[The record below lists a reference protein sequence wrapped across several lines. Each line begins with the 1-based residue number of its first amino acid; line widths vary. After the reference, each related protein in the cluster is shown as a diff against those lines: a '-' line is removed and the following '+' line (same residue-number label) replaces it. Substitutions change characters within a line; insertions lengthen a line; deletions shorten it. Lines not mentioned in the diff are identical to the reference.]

1 MGRKLRWSDAKY
13 RQTYGNPNLS
23 PAGGTSGTTVA
34 QGTAATN
41 EATSDANTTIV
52 IQQNQ
57 NSGGGGG
64 SQTVA
69 LPVTTKDNSTASQ
82 LAAVAG

>member
-1 MGRKLRWSDAKY
+1 MQKKLRWADAKY
-13 RQTYGNPNLS
+13 KQMYGNPNLS

-41 EATSDANTTIV
+41 EATSDANATVV
-52 IQQNQ
+52 IQQNN

-69 LPVTTKDNSTASQ
+69 MPVTTKDNSTASQ